1 MWKAFLKKFASW
13 CIATQTQTVL
23 GAFRDVEDLS
33 TLRILS
39 QEFQEQDAAVA
50 SSQRYLK
57 LANSRYESGLD
68 SYLNVI
74 TAQTTLLL

>member
-1 MWKAFLKKFASW
+1 
-13 CIATQTQTVL
+13 VL